1 MLEMASKRLS
11 LNAWPGPVVLLYLGK
26 GKPEQ
31 VLAAATDADPAK
43 ERDQHCK
50 AYFYLAEHALLRGQ
64 RAEALDLFREAIA
77 TGQTTYIEYAA
88 AQAELGRLSNSTAIQ
103 PPRP

>member
-1 MLEMASKRLS
+1 MASKRLS

-77 TGQTTYIEYAA
+77 TCQTTYYYEYAAA